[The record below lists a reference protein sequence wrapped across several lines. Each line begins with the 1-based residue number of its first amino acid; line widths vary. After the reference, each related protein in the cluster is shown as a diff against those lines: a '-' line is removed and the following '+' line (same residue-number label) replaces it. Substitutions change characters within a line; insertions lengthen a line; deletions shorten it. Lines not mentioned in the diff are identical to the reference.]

1 MNEVNMEHPTEIMLQ
16 EYSGRMLDR
25 AIQNALDDH
34 VRLCE
39 ECALKLR
46 ALRLLDEKLRE
57 IPPDSAEK
65 DFTRRVM
72 ASLRIDP
79 APAVYWSIAK
89 YLAPVLSL
97 ILVLVVVY
105 AVFYFSGAI
114 QGPENRQSAGRV
126 SAMGEYAGTM
136 ATDGIK
142 ALNAWG
148 GKYFSFVIAKGSI
161 DLTIFLL
168 IVFAGV
174 AALDKYILVP
184 MMRKKS

>member
-1 MNEVNMEHPTEIMLQ
+1 MEHPTEITLQ
-16 EYSGRMLDR
+16 EYSDRMLDR
-25 AIQNALDDH
+25 ATEAALDDH

-46 ALRLLDEKLRE
+46 AFRLLDEKLRE
-57 IPPDSAEK
+57 IPPDRAEK

-72 ASLRIDP
+72 ASLHIDP

-89 YLAPVLSL
+89 YLAPVFSL
-97 ILVLVVVY
+97 ILVLSIVF

-114 QGPENRQSAGRV
+114 QGPENRQSNGRIWAV
-126 SAMGEYAGTM
+126 GEYAGNM
-136 ATDGIK
+136 ATGGIK

-148 GKYFSFVIAKGSI
+148 GKYFSFAFAKENFN
-161 DLTIFLL
+161 LTIFLL

-174 AALDKYILVP
+174 AVLDKYFLVP
-184 MMRKKS
+184 MMRKRS